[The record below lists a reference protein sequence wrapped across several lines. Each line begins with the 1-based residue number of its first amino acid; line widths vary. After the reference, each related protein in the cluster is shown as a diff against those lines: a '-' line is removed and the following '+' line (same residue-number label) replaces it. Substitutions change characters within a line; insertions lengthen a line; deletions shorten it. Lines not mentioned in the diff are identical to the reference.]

1 MRRTGTLKLNEAVIH
16 DKDEVD
22 LWGVQGVP
30 GALYP
35 TKAVAE
41 VAARLAF
48 PEQRPEQRYA
58 RLYSMKFYRS
68 Y

>member
-1 MRRTGTLKLNEAVIH
+1 MGHIASLSLNEVRIP

-22 LWGVQGVP
+22 LWGVRGIP

>member
-1 MRRTGTLKLNEAVIH
+1 MTRTSTLQVNEAVIP

-22 LWGVQGVP
+22 LWGVRGIP